1 MTMKRQRRAFTLLE
15 LLVVIGIMGLLGA
28 ITTGGYRSMVRG
40 MEERG
45 ALQEANA
52 FVRAAYE
59 RAQTDRQPTAVYFW
73 NELLRS
79 EDAKA
84 GHSLV
89 VVGRAVAVRRQ
100 GRFTRVENGS
110 GKGAFLVDEFADL
123 DQVFATPTAD
133 EESKGG
139 ASDQSTMSLWNMDD
153 IASGKLYRSRVSTTV
168 FKNFD
173 RKAFFLGE
181 TVEGNAGTGGEIGG
195 GIGGGDDDGG
205 DDDDLSKGIPGW
217 AFVLQDAGDAPWTR
231 GSAYGFE
238 FQTMTLPRNYI
249 FGDDYPTSEGTPTK
263 SAGVIVFK
271 AAQISATGEASG
283 GILNGGGTVKVRALR
298 QKGGSMQKFDIG
310 TTVSPD
316 KGI

>member
-45 ALQEANA
+45 AMQEANA

-59 RAQTDRQPTAVYFW
+59 RAQTDRQPTAIYFW

-79 EDAKA
+79 EDASA

-100 GRFTRVENGS
+100 GRLTRVEGGS

-133 EESKGG
+133 EETKGG
-139 ASDQSTMSLWNMDD
+139 VSDQSTMSLWNMDD

-181 TVEGNAGTGGEIGG
+181 TVEGNAQAAAGEAGEE
-195 GIGGGDDDGG
+195 GDDDTN
-205 DDDDLSKGIPGW
+205 LSNGIPGW
-217 AFVLQDAGDAPWTR
+217 AFYLQDAGNATWKQ

-249 FGDDYPTSEGTPTK
+249 FGDDYPPGEGTPIK
-263 SAGVIVFK
+263 PAGVIVFK
-271 AAQISATGEASG
+271 AAQISASGEASG
-283 GILNGGGTVKVRALR
+283 GIQSGGTVNVRALR
-298 QKGGSMQKFDIG
+298 QKGVSMQKFDIG
-310 TTVSPD
+310 TTASPD
-316 KGI
+316 RGI

>member
-28 ITTGGYRSMVRG
+28 ITSGGYRSMVRG

-45 ALQEANA
+45 AMQEANA

-59 RAQTDRQPTAVYFW
+59 RAQTDRQPTAIYFW

-79 EDAKA
+79 EDASA

-100 GRFTRVENGS
+100 GRLTRVEGS
-110 GKGAFLVDEFADL
+110 FLVDEFADL

-133 EESKGG
+133 EETKGG
-139 ASDQSTMSLWNMDD
+139 VSDQSTMSLWNMDD

-168 FKNFD
+168 FKNRD

-181 TVEGNAGTGGEIGG
+181 TVEGNAQAAAGEAGEE
-195 GIGGGDDDGG
+195 GDDDTN
-205 DDDDLSKGIPGW
+205 LSNGIPGW
-217 AFVLQDAGDAPWTR
+217 AFYLQDAGNASWKQ

-249 FGDDYPTSEGTPTK
+249 FGDDYPTSEGTPIK
-263 SAGVIVFK
+263 PAGVIVFK
-271 AAQISATGEASG
+271 AAQISASGEASG
-283 GILNGGGTVKVRALR
+283 GILSGGTVNVRVLR
-298 QKGGSMQKFDIG
+298 QKGVSMQKFDIG

-316 KGI
+316 RGI

>member
-45 ALQEANA
+45 AMQEANA

-59 RAQTDRQPTAVYFW
+59 RAQTDRQPTAIYFW

-79 EDAKA
+79 EDASA

-100 GRFTRVENGS
+100 GRLTRVEGGS

-123 DQVFATPTAD
+123 DQVFQPPTAD
-133 EESKGG
+133 EETKGG
-139 ASDQSTMSLWNMDD
+139 VSDQSTMSLWNMDD
-153 IASGKLYRSRVSTTV
+153 IANGRLYRSRVSTTV
-168 FKNFD
+168 FKNKD

-181 TVEGNAGTGGEIGG
+181 TVEGNVQDAGGETGDE
-195 GIGGGDDDGG
+195 DDDEN
-205 DDDDLSKGIPGW
+205 LSDGIPGW
-217 AFVLQDAGDAPWTR
+217 AFCLQDAGNATWKQ

-249 FGDDYPTSEGTPTK
+249 FGDDYPTSEGTPIK
-263 SAGVIVFK
+263 PAGVIVFK
-271 AAQISATGEASG
+271 AAQISASGEASG
-283 GILNGGGTVKVRALR
+283 GILSGGTVKVRALR
-298 QKGGSMQKFDIG
+298 QKGMSMQKFDIG
-310 TTVSPD
+310 TTAAPD
-316 KGI
+316 RGI